1 MARVQVV
8 LDPPELEEDGL
19 RLRSCC
25 LTREQYRAFCH
36 ANPELRIERLASGEV
51 VIMPP
56 THSRSGAQNAALV
69 AQLVLWAHKDGR
81 GVAFDNN
88 TGFDLPNGANRSPD
102 AAWVLKSRIEALSQE
117 DREEYLPLSPDFV
130 IELRSR
136 SDRLS
141 DLKNKMQEYIDSGT
155 RLGWLIDPIVRQAHI
170 FRPGLAFETLANPG
184 TLSGDPE
191 LPGFQLDLTPVWN
204 PGV

>member
-19 RLRSCC
+19 RLRSRC
-25 LTREQYRAFCH
+25 LTREQYRAFCR
-36 ANPELRIERLASGEV
+36 ANPDLRIERLASGEV

-56 THSRSGAQNAALV
+56 AHSRSGAENAELLF
-69 AQLVLWAHKDGR
+69 QLKRRAAVDGQ
-81 GVAFDNN
+81 GVAFDSSA
-88 TGFDLPNGANRSPD
+88 GFDLPDGSNRSPD
-102 AAWVLKSRIEALSQE
+102 VAWVLKSRIEALSQE
-117 DREEYLPLSPDFV
+117 EREEYLPLSPDFV

-141 DLKNKMQEYIDSGT
+141 DLKNKMQEYIDNGT
-155 RLGWLIDPIVRQAHI
+155 KLGWLIDPSVRQVHI
-170 FRPGLAFETLANPG
+170 FRPGSAVETLANPG